1 MLHQNGAGYPAFW
14 GGLFRVENAEGLSE
28 IPSKRLIRRALGHEY
43 EVEFEAE
50 AQELRIPLPE
60 KACLECVR
68 NGKSRCRGGEVYRNC
83 GREFP
88 ECDDRPC
95 WLFRIPAGSTF
106 CFGMARAQS
115 LLRGLDTIVLG
126 TSLSRWSQR
135 LFAPRQDFMHRSG
148 RPLRLRWTPRRY
160 VLWGGFTYRIHIG
173 SGKCCWAMSTTLHQ
187 GIRVWITSG
196 MREGFLRYVV
206 TPVFASYQPEPAQWE
221 VACDKKLRQKQFYG

>member
-95 WLFRIPAGSTF
+95 WRLVEFL
-106 CFGMARAQS
+106 RAQPS
-115 LLRGLDTIVLG
+115 ALEWLERNRCSAD
-126 TSLSRWSQR
+126 
-135 LFAPRQDFMHRSG
+135 
-148 RPLRLRWTPRRY
+148 
-160 VLWGGFTYRIHIG
+160 
-173 SGKCCWAMSTTLHQ
+173 
-187 GIRVWITSG
+187 
-196 MREGFLRYVV
+196 
-206 TPVFASYQPEPAQWE
+206 
-221 VACDKKLRQKQFYG
+221 